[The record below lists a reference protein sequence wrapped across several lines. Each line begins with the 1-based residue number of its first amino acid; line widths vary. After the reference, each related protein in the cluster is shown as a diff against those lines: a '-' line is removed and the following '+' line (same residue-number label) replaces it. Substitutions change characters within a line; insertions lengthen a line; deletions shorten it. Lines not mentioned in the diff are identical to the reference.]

1 MRIDFMLSNDTG
13 EKHLMYCKSDI
24 KEMITVFHIGQ
35 RIKIIEELFDPFLQ
49 R

>member
-35 RIKIIEELFDPFLQ
+35 RIIEELFHPFLQ